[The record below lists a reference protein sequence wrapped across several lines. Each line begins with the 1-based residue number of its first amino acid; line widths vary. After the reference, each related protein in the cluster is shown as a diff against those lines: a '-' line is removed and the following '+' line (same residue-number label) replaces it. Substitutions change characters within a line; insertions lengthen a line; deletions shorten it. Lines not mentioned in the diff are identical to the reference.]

1 MNGLAAAK
9 AYGGTYYEKPR
20 YFTIGG
26 PKDDVTLIGKELRAV
41 LSGNEFIPQDAGAWT
56 YNENALEGE
65 SVSLKTGD
73 TLRSDGFSMTFLEK
87 YVLLE
92 AEGGLRT
99 GLVPVDTKKKF
110 FEGFPRYSRSPRALH
125 LVDPNAAVRLEK
137 PQQPMGGKPTP
148 LWQSLA
154 GPVVMMVIMGLVCY
168 FMRRGIFILMS
179 AGGMT
184 VSIIVSVTRYFS
196 AKKDRKAD
204 ELNRERAYG
213 EYLLKKRKEIGKKY
227 KAEEASYHYNYPSP
241 AELESIARN
250 YSERLYERRITD
262 QDALTVSLGWREAPA
277 SLKIELPTSEVK
289 LQHDPIEAEAE
300 ALRSEFSRIH
310 RPVLIDLKQ
319 ENLGIIGDRNH
330 TFPIVE
336 RLIAQIAVLHS
347 YCDVNIVLLHRQ
359 EDWKAYRWARWLP
372 HMHIESINC
381 LGIIESERK
390 RDLVLGSIY
399 QILKDRKAQLEDKE
413 AQKGTRFLPHLV
425 FIVDEPRWCE
435 SHPIMDYIGS
445 RQAELGYS
453 VIYTS
458 SVSAS
463 LPDSITSIVEAMD
476 STNARL
482 ILKSGIAKRESFI
495 LDSDEGVSYEWL
507 ARDLSAIDH
516 VHGLGSKFPD
526 RFTFLDMYKA
536 DTIEDIGMLQRW
548 AKADTTQSLSV
559 PIGAR
564 SEDELLYLDLH
575 EQAHGPHG
583 LVAGTTGA
591 GKSVLISTFILSLA
605 LNFSPYD
612 VGILIIDYKGGG
624 MAKTFRN
631 LPHLLGIITNLDGDQ
646 SLRALISMKAELD
659 RRQERFN
666 ECGVNHIDDYTRLF
680 RMGKVSDP
688 MPHLFIISD
697 EFAELRKEQPDFMN
711 ELISTARIGRSLGV
725 HLILATQKP
734 SGIVSEQIW
743 SNSNF
748 KIALRMQSASDSKEV
763 LHTPD
768 AASITKPGRA
778 YLQVGNNEIYELFQS
793 GFCEAPYKVRNGRQ
807 VQDDIVYLIN
817 SLGQKRP
824 LNLADEE
831 EAAETADGLTETQLS
846 AVERYITRT
855 YAPLGM
861 KPVQKPWLP
870 PLADQIITQE
880 KTRKGDTEKADTTIQ
895 IGILDIPE
903 ERAQEIYTHDLS
915 REGNILF
922 VGASGSGRTAFL
934 TTCVLSLAMKNTVS
948 LLNFYILDFGNAGL
962 VRLRELPHVSDY
974 IAFDDE
980 ERKSKFMRIIQA
992 EIEERKRAF
1001 ATYGAASLAYYNK
1014 AAKKKLPVIVC
1025 VIDNYDAI
1033 KEEAHEIGQLY
1044 VKAARDGSSVGVYMI
1059 VTASRSGAVPF
1070 TASNSYRKKIAGFL
1084 PDKAEV
1090 SGLIGRSKYTP
1101 SEVRGRTLV
1110 RYRKSTNYMQVFA
1123 IADMTD
1129 EEEYAE
1135 SLLERIHGIAALYP
1149 GQHAPRIPV
1158 IPEFFLH
1165 TSFGD
1170 YDKRP
1175 AEIYIGLAK
1184 ENVELVGVDRPQTPF
1199 LILGEVGRGASN
1211 ILKVITEQASMKGK
1225 TYVFDSKTKD
1235 LFFFRNRPNI
1245 CYAGSS
1251 AEFRTAFDGIYDI
1264 AEEREK
1270 GVAAF
1275 LEANPALAP
1284 VNYIQTLPPC
1294 YIVIDDIDDFV
1305 DQLMAMNKEIKLG
1318 YREADFAGILE
1329 HALHMGLLIFVSGNS
1344 GKMRK
1349 FDDLTKFLKTTTDG
1363 LLIGSQGS
1371 QTVFPVRSYKDK
1383 VQFKDGFL
1391 YKKGIYETVR
1401 LPLFDRSAYR

>member
-1 MNGLAAAK
+1 MALAK
-9 AYGGTYYEKPR
+9 AYSGTFYVKPR

-26 PKDDVTLIGKELRAV
+26 PKDDVSLPGKGLRAV
-41 LSGNEFIPQDAGAWT
+41 LSGDEFIPQDSAAWT
-56 YNENALEGE
+56 CNGEPLKGE
-65 SVSLKTGD
+65 SVHLKKGD
-73 TLRSDGFSMTFLEK
+73 TLRSERFSMTYLEEH
-87 YVLLE
+87 VLLD

-99 GLVPVDTKKKF
+99 GLVPVDMEKKF
-110 FEGFPRYSRSPRALH
+110 FDGFPRYSRSPRSLH
-125 LVDPNAAVRLEK
+125 LIDAHVGVRMER
-137 PQQPMGGKPTP
+137 PQQPMSGKPAP

-154 GPVVMMVIMGLVCY
+154 GPVVMMVIMALVCY

-179 AGGMT
+179 AGGMA
-184 VSIIVSVTRYFS
+184 VSIIVSVTRHVS
-196 AKKDRKAD
+196 MKKDRKAD
-204 ELNRERAYG
+204 KANRERAYG
-213 EYLLKKRKEIGKKY
+213 EYLLKKRKEIGRKY
-227 KAEEASYHYNYPSP
+227 REEEEAYLYNYPSP

-250 YSERLYERRITD
+250 YGERLYERRITD
-262 QDALTVSLGWREAPA
+262 QDALTVSLGWRDAPA
-277 SLKIELPTSEVK
+277 NLHIDLSTSEVK
-289 LQHDPIEAEAE
+289 MTHDALEEEAE
-300 ALRSEFSRIH
+300 ALRNEFSKIR
-310 RPVLIDLKQ
+310 RPVLVDLKK
-319 ENLGIIGDRNH
+319 ENLGIIGDRKH
-330 TFPIVE
+330 TLPIVE
-336 RLIAQIAVLHS
+336 RLITQIAVLHS

-359 EDWKAYRWARWLP
+359 EDTGAYKWTRWLP
-372 HMHIESINC
+372 HTHIESVNC

-390 RDLVLGSIY
+390 RDLVLGSIF
-399 QILKDRKAQLEDKE
+399 QILKDRKARLDDKE
-413 AQKGTRFLPHLV
+413 AQKGTRFLPHIV
-425 FIVDEPRWCE
+425 FVVDEPRWCE

-458 SVSAS
+458 AASAS

-476 STNARL
+476 STSARL
-482 ILKSGIAKRESFI
+482 VLKSGIAKRETFS

-526 RFTFLDMYKA
+526 RFTFLDMYGA
-536 DTIEDIGMLQRW
+536 NTVEDIGMLKRW
-548 AKADTTQSLSV
+548 AKADTTVSLSV

-583 LVAGTTGA
+583 LIAGTTGA

-612 VGILIIDYKGGG
+612 VGFLIIDYKGGG
-624 MAKTFRN
+624 MAKTFRT

-646 SLRALISMKAELD
+646 SRRALISMKAELD
-659 RRQERFN
+659 RRQEVFN
-666 ECGVNHIDDYTRLF
+666 ENEVNHIDDYTRLF
-680 RMGKVSDP
+680 RMGKVSEP

-807 VQDDIVYLIN
+807 VQNDLVYLIN
-817 SLGQKRP
+817 GLGQKRA

-831 EAAETADGLTETQLS
+831 EEEVMDGLIETQLS

-861 KPVQKPWLP
+861 KAVQKPWLP
-870 PLADQIITQE
+870 QLAEQIITPE
-880 KTRKGDTEKADTTIQ
+880 KAAKGDPEKANTLIR
-895 IGILDIPE
+895 IGVLDIPE
-903 ERAQEIYTHDLS
+903 ERAQEVYEHDLA

-922 VGASGSGRTAFL
+922 VGTSGSGRTAFL
-934 TTCVLSLAMKNTVS
+934 TTCIMSLAMKNTVS
-948 LLNFYILDFGNAGL
+948 LMNFYILDFGNAGL

-974 IAFDDE
+974 ISFDDE
-980 ERKSKFMRIIQA
+980 ERKSKFMRIILA

-1001 ATYGAASLAYYNK
+1001 ATRGAASLAFYNRT
-1014 AAKKKLPVIVC
+1014 AEKKLPVIVC
-1025 VIDNYDAI
+1025 LIDNYDAI
-1033 KEEAHEIGQLY
+1033 KEEAHETGQMY
-1044 VKAARDGSSVGVYMI
+1044 VKIARDGSSVGIYMI

-1070 TASNSYRKKIAGFL
+1070 VASNSYRKKIAGNL
-1084 PDKAEV
+1084 PEKSEV

-1101 SEVRGRTLV
+1101 SEIRGRTLV

-1123 IADMTD
+1123 VADMSD
-1129 EEEYAE
+1129 EDEYAD
-1135 SLLERIHGIAALYP
+1135 SLGVRIREIAELYP

-1158 IPEFFLH
+1158 IPETFLH
-1165 TSFGD
+1165 TSFD
-1170 YDKRP
+1170 EYHKRP

-1184 ENVELVGVDRPQTPF
+1184 ENVELVGIDRPQTPF

-1211 ILKVITEQASMKGK
+1211 ILKVITEQAARKGT
-1225 TYVFDSKTKD
+1225 TYIFDSKTKD
-1235 LFFFRNRPNI
+1235 LFFFRNRPGI
-1245 CYAGSS
+1245 IYAGTSG
-1251 AEFRTAFDGIYDI
+1251 EIRTAFDGIYDA
-1264 AEEREK
+1264 AEERERS
-1270 GVAAF
+1270 VEAF
-1275 LEANPALAP
+1275 LEKNPALAP
-1284 VNYIQTLPPC
+1284 SDHIRTLPPI

-1305 DQLMAMNKEIKLG
+1305 DQTMAMSKETKLG
-1318 YREADFAGILE
+1318 YKEADFAGILE
-1329 HALHMGLLIFVSGNS
+1329 HAIHMGMVIFVSGNS

-1349 FDDLTKFLKTTTDG
+1349 FDDLTKLLKTTTDG
-1363 LLIGSQGS
+1363 LLIGSQGT
-1371 QTVFPVRSYKDK
+1371 QTIFPVRSYKDK

-1391 YKKGIYETVR
+1391 YRKGTYEDVR
-1401 LPLFDRSAYR
+1401 LPLFDQTAYR